1 MKFNPK
7 IHHRKSIRLKN
18 YDYSQLGLYFI
29 TICAE
34 HGHCLF
40 GTIQN
45 DNMALNDA
53 GNMIDSQWCEL
64 PNRFPSVVLHE
75 FVAMPNHFHGVI
87 ELVGA
92 IPCGCPSSDKADTK
106 PAATI
111 GDVVGAFKSLS
122 TDEYIKNVK
131 QNNWRPFAGKLWQR
145 NYYEHVIRNEES
157 YLKIAEYIQNNP
169 LNWQKDKYFP

>member
-1 MKFNPK
+1 
-7 IHHRKSIRLKN
+7 
-18 YDYSQLGLYFI
+18 
-29 TICAE
+29 
-34 HGHCLF
+34 
-40 GTIQN
+40 
-45 DNMALNDA
+45 
-53 GNMIDSQWCEL
+53 MIDSQWCEL

-75 FVAMPNHFHGVI
+75 YVVMPNHFHGVI

-92 IPCGCPSSDKADTK
+92 DTK
-106 PAATI
+106 SVATI

-169 LNWQKDKYFP
+169 LNWQKDKYFV

>member
-7 IHHRKSIRLKN
+7 IHHRKSIRLKH

-34 HGHCLF
+34 QGHCFF

-53 GNMIDSQWCEL
+53 GTMIDGQWCEL
-64 PNRFPSVVLHE
+64 PHRFPSVVLHE
-75 FVAMPNHFHGVI
+75 YVVMPNHFHGII
-87 ELVGA
+87 ELAG
-92 IPCGCPSSDKADTK
+92 ADTK

-111 GDVVGAFKSLS
+111 GDLVGAFKSLS

-145 NYYEHVIRNEES
+145 NYYEHVIRHEES

-169 LNWQKDKYFP
+169 LNWQKDKYFA